1 MALDNYQ
8 LTGLYDEFKLFTCR
22 HIFTSI
28 LLDKDLHK
36 HIPLESVKRGGP
48 MGSPHS
54 PGGTR
59 ALQHLRKELFPIP
72 HTTRRNNYRT
82 KRRKKRLEERQRQ
95 ALAWALKHEGIDYT
109 NAYGVDDPVPLLAMR
124 NIVAEGRRL
133 G

>member
-1 MALDNYQ
+1 MLVIRPSECVLRAHFLALKAEGRLDPADP
-8 LTGLYDEFKLFTCR
+8 LTGSAY
-22 HIFTSI
+22 
-28 LLDKDLHK
+28 
-36 HIPLESVKRGGP
+36 
-48 MGSPHS
+48 
-54 PGGTR
+54 
-59 ALQHLRKELFPIP
+59 LFPIP
-72 HTTRRNNYRT
+72 HTTRRANYRT